1 MLQDALSLS
10 RELSRS
16 CEPDMFTLALFIHKP
31 PDDWSS
37 VRRYVKHGGIVIA
50 GHFSHAVYANM
61 FQTHVPKG
69 IWHGSCQSRGFPEQ
83 HKFNESDH
91 LWRTLTDHNGHSE
104 PTASAAGCGPS
115 TYECL
120 GLTVPQFYVCTA
132 ENDC

>member
-1 MLQDALSLS
+1 
-10 RELSRS
+10 
-16 CEPDMFTLALFIHKP
+16 MFTLALFIHKP